1 MVPIQGLPYHV
12 VDSALREHFILVA
25 LLPKQVVEAKAAFL
39 VGGII
44 LEGDLPSIEAD
55 GKSRIPVVLLHFC
68 WEEGPD
74 ADCSLDGRHLSF
86 IIVIP

>member
-1 MVPIQGLPYHV
+1 
-12 VDSALREHFILVA
+12 
-25 LLPKQVVEAKAAFL
+25 
-39 VGGII
+39 
-44 LEGDLPSIEAD
+44 
-55 GKSRIPVVLLHFC
+55 LLHFC